1 MSEATEQGGAH
12 IQGGAHKGD
21 SAAPPGLPGLPT
33 DDLAVADG
41 QENDEDSDEDG
52 PRPELRRVTST
63 DEEGKRKEAELR
75 QYLANHRRRSEAFGS
90 GPKNPKADEA
100 GGEPSEAATGVGAA
114 AGSSSDT
121 KAAGGAEGAGGF
133 DMFSETFT
141 EKEIDG
147 PNMEE
152 VDEAALMDRGDNYDD
167 KEGYYAH
174 RVGDILNDRYKVRRA
189 RMRRLLLHVLL
200 GTSRPRAL
208 PKG

>member
-1 MSEATEQGGAH
+1 
-12 IQGGAHKGD
+12 
-21 SAAPPGLPGLPT
+21 
-33 DDLAVADG
+33 
-41 QENDEDSDEDG
+41 
-52 PRPELRRVTST
+52 VTST

-200 GTSRPRAL
+200 GASRPRAL

>member
-1 MSEATEQGGAH
+1 M
-12 IQGGAHKGD
+12 
-21 SAAPPGLPGLPT
+21 
-33 DDLAVADG
+33 
-41 QENDEDSDEDG
+41 
-52 PRPELRRVTST
+52 TST

-189 RMRRLLLHVLL
+189 RMRRLLLRVLL
-200 GTSRPRAL
+200 PCLAQRLTQPALVSLVPSVLVRRCSVRTARASFRRWCAAST
-208 PKG
+208 